1 MGRRTLLAGLSVVAL
16 LGGQQ
21 QPPVFRAGTR
31 LVEVSVTVLDKKG
44 NAVAGLAPSDF
55 TVLDEGKP
63 RPVAFFRFEGL
74 SETAV
79 EKPRPAPGVFT
90 NKVELAG
97 GPPRNVTALVLDALN
112 TPPQDSAV
120 ARAQMMRYLKALTP
134 ETRVAIFHMGRQ
146 LSVLH
151 DFTDDAA
158 SLRARLEKAVIGMP
172 LEGISDFTQSVIEA
186 EQFVNLFADDPA
198 MQKVIEDMMRINLEM
213 EMLANAAARRSRMER
228 SLAAMDSLG
237 LHLAGI
243 PGRKNLVWI
252 SAGFSMA
259 SVTGAMGMGPRGG
272 VENYESMV
280 QKTSRRLAQ
289 HGVTLYIVDSKGVAA
304 PPETAA
310 AFRSPPPVRGRGRF
324 EPQMDAERIS
334 GDPHAA
340 MNLMASITGGRYLY
354 NTNDLAAGFKQA
366 VADLHGSYTLGF
378 YASEE
383 PNDRW
388 HKLKVRVNRS
398 GANVRHRQGYLAYSA
413 PPAPV
418 EWSEETWRGVI
429 SNPLGSSVIPLTAKC
444 ETTPASELTLAL
456 TIDADSLDFRS
467 AGENLTADLEVVFAD
482 RTLAGSTRSHSGKL
496 VATVLASKWQEVRA
510 QGVRT
515 SRQWKPASDVNSVR
529 VVVRDMHT
537 GQYGTVD
544 VSLKELS
551 AGNTLG
557 ALYD

>member
-1 MGRRTLLAGLSVVAL
+1 MRRVFLAGLLAAAL
-16 LGGQQ
+16 WGGQQ
-21 QPPVFRAGTR
+21 QAPVFRAGTR
-31 LVEVSVTVLDKKG
+31 LVEVSVTVLDKRG

-63 RPVAFFRFEGL
+63 RPVAFFRFEGVP
-74 SETAV
+74 ETST

-90 NKVELAG
+90 NKVELTG
-97 GPPRNVTALVLDALN
+97 GPPRNITALVLDGMN
-112 TPPQDSAV
+112 TPPQDSAA

-134 ETRVAIFHMGRQ
+134 ETRVAIFHMGQR

-158 SLRARLEKAVIGMP
+158 SLRARLEKAALGMP

-186 EQFVNLFADDPA
+186 EQFIDMFAGDPA
-198 MQKVIEDMMRINLEM
+198 LQQAIEDMMRRNLEM
-213 EMLANAAARRSRMER
+213 EMMANAAARRSRMER
-228 SLAAMDSLG
+228 SLAAMDALG

-272 VENYESMV
+272 IENFESMV
-280 QKTSRRLAQ
+280 RQASRRLAQ
-289 HGVTLYIVDSKGVAA
+289 RGVTLYIVDARGLAA
-304 PPETAA
+304 QPETAA
-310 AFRSPPPVRGRGRF
+310 AFRSPPPLRGRGRF

-354 NTNDLAAGFKQA
+354 NTNDLAVGFKQA

-378 YASEE
+378 YAPEE

-413 PPAPV
+413 PPAPI
-418 EWSEETWRGVI
+418 EWSDETRRGVI
-429 SNPLGSSVIPLTAKC
+429 SNPLGSSVIPLTATC
-444 ETTPASELTLAL
+444 ETTPAAELALTL

-467 AGENLTADLEVVFAD
+467 EGANLTADLEVVFAD
-482 RTLAGSTRSHSGKL
+482 RTPDGSVRSHSGKL
-496 VATVLASKWQEVRA
+496 TATVPASQWQEVRA

-515 SRQWKPASDVNSVR
+515 SRQWKPAAGVNSIR
-529 VVVRDMHT
+529 VVVRDIHT
-537 GQYGTVD
+537 GQYGTLD
-544 VSLKELS
+544 VPLKQL
-551 AGNTLG
+551 
-557 ALYD
+557 